1 MFSLLADKLQDVF
14 KDLRGHGKI
23 TETNITDAMRAVR
36 MALLEADVEF
46 NVAKGFIARVKD
58 KALGEEVLRGV
69 APGQQIVKIFHDEL
83 TALLGGDNA
92 PLNLEKPARILMV
105 GLNGAGKTTSSA
117 KLAAW
122 LKKEGKAPL
131 LIACDLHRPA
141 AIEQLATLAGQ
152 VGVPVFTPPPDE
164 KDVLKVAKLALEW
177 VKTQPG
183 NVQIYDTAG
192 RQEIDEALIA
202 EIKALREFLQPQEV
216 LLVADAATGQQA
228 VSVATHFH
236 EALNITGLVLT
247 KLDGDARGG
256 AALSMREVTQRPIK
270 FAGIG
275 EKLDQFEPFYPDRL
289 AGRILGMG
297 DIVGLVEKA
306 VAAIDEEEA
315 KRMEE
320 KMRKASF
327 DLNDFLAQFKM
338 LKKLGPLE
346 NVLGMLPGMGNLK
359 DFSVDEK
366 QMKRVEAI
374 VLSMTLA
381 ERTNPDIL
389 NARRRQRIA
398 RGSGVSVTEVNDLL
412 QRFGQMRKM
421 MKNFGKMKQMM
432 SRPGAAS
439 RFRIKALVF
448 EQLRYNSETQKTKK
462 VMSVSNRLRR
472 EGSLNNPYYK
482 VVVTDQRSPRD
493 GKFIEL
499 IGNYDPKK
507 PGDNSNIDLS
517 RVDYWV
523 QNGAQPSDTVRS
535 IIKKARKKATVAA

>member
-23 TETNITDAMRAVR
+23 TESNITDAMRAVR

-58 KALGEEVLRGV
+58 KAMGENVLRGV

-83 TALLGGDNA
+83 TALLGGDNT

-105 GLNGAGKTTSSA
+105 GLNGAGKTTSSG
-117 KLAAW
+117 KLASW
-122 LKKEGKAPL
+122 LKKQGKSPL

-141 AIEQLATLAGQ
+141 AVEQLATLGRQ
-152 VGVPVFTPPPDE
+152 IGVPVFTPEPGE
-164 KDVLKVAKLALEW
+164 KDVKRVAAQAIEW
-177 VKTQPG
+177 AKTQTG
-183 NVQIYDTAG
+183 DVQIYDTAG
-192 RQEIDEALIA
+192 RQEIDEALIQ

-216 LLVADAATGQQA
+216 LLVADSATGQQA

-236 EALNITGLVLT
+236 EALNITGLILT

-306 VAAIDEEEA
+306 AAAIDEDEA

-320 KMRKASF
+320 KMRTASF
-327 DLNDFLAQFKM
+327 DLNDFLSQFKM
-338 LKKLGPLE
+338 LRKLGPLE
-346 NVLGMLPGMGNLK
+346 NILGMLPGMGNLK

-421 MKNFGKMKQMM
+421 MKKMGKMKQM
-432 SRPGAAS
+432 
-439 RFRIKALVF
+439 
-448 EQLRYNSETQKTKK
+448 
-462 VMSVSNRLRR
+462 
-472 EGSLNNPYYK
+472 
-482 VVVTDQRSPRD
+482 
-493 GKFIEL
+493 
-499 IGNYDPKK
+499 
-507 PGDNSNIDLS
+507 LS
-517 RVDYWV
+517 RS
-523 QNGAQPSDTVRS
+523 GAVPRFG
-535 IIKKARKKATVAA
+535 IKN